1 MREDNTMNTKTMR
14 VTLAAILMGGIAQA
28 QTNSVDWS
36 WTFKW
41 GGDTCGLLFENTN
54 LTASVKAA
62 IRDEVSKVYASVST
76 NNLYTKIYTPSDP
89 KYGIFVGFVGLQ
101 DDFGGPAELGGW
113 KYILHNGNKYFH
125 VQEKVSAKYLEQI
138 ALTNKYKVAVGSLS
152 NFLATV
158 NSTFADSENPAD
170 YVKLWWSM
178 EQGKVLS
185 LTGTEPQKHIE
196 IFCEEFNEYEVIVP
210 SILNFKQDAEIYGGV
225 FYCKTVFRKRDD
237 GTYEH
242 GFPDIAFCKEK
253 WYLVLP
259 EF

>member
-1 MREDNTMNTKTMR
+1 MKMNTMR
-14 VTLAAILMGGIAQA
+14 IALATILIGGIAQA
-28 QTNSVDWS
+28 QTNSIDWS

-41 GGDTCGLLFENTN
+41 GEDTCGLLFADTN

-76 NNLYTKIYTPSDP
+76 NNLYTKVYTPDNP
-89 KYGIFVGFVGLQ
+89 KYGTFVGFIGLQ

-113 KYILHNGNKYFH
+113 NYKVHNGTNYFH
-125 VQEKVSAKYLEQI
+125 IKEELSTSYLQQI
-138 ALTNKYKVAVGSLS
+138 TLTNKYKVAVGSLS

-158 NSTFADSENPAD
+158 NSTLADSENPAD

-178 EQGKVLS
+178 KQGKPLT

-210 SILNFKQDAEIYGGV
+210 SILNFRQDTEVYGGV
-225 FYCKTVFRKRDD
+225 LYCKTVSRKRDD

-242 GFPDIAFCKEK
+242 GSVDIAFCKGK